1 MTKFEDFLIEKKDE
15 KQKRLE
21 LEEQVENLQAELDG
35 EVTLNKVLQCALHGP
50 VMSHPCLSSL
60 LPPQVQ
66 ALLAEM
72 AMVEEEIIWLERKV
86 EELKMGLYHEKKLT
100 KERKMKHQSRLPRAN
115 HLLRGQASPSGLTKD
130 LQVRTR
136 SQHYEEFRRERKKS
150 FRRASAG
157 SASELL
163 SFTPAASSEFYEKPR
178 KQTYR
183 IPKHCRVDKETSSE
197 KPNVLSEELIKC
209 LLGIFLDINQA
220 SHDREGSA
228 VVPKLGLSC
237 INSKGFAINQ
247 NASKLDPYGILP
259 DLDGSIRDIGP
270 YKNLIQI
277 TRSSLDINRFTEC
290 KPALRKLRV
299 LMDQLSDVD
308 LTFLTYKQK
317 LAFWINI
324 YNACIMHAFL
334 EHGLP
339 STQDKQ
345 LALMNK
351 AALNVGG
358 IVLNALGIEHFILRH
373 PSNFA
378 SDPTYQKE
386 MLLWHAYGLG
396 YPEPNITFAL
406 CRGSWS
412 SPALRVYTPREVANE
427 LERAKVEYLEAS
439 VGVTSKR
446 KILVP
451 KLLKWHMKD
460 FSDDMES
467 LLEWIYSQLPRS
479 GSLKRLIMECREG
492 EMKIPVSKMVETQP
506 YESEFRYLLPFE
518 MTIRE
523 HQNK

>member
-1 MTKFEDFLIEKKDE
+1 M
-15 KQKRLE
+15 
-21 LEEQVENLQAELDG
+21 
-35 EVTLNKVLQCALHGP
+35 
-50 VMSHPCLSSL
+50 
-60 LPPQVQ
+60 QVQ

-163 SFTPAASSEFYEKPR
+163 SFTPAASSGRLFSKLLRTEESGEKNCNIILFCFVLWFWLFLTEEFYEKPR
-178 KQTYR
+178 KQTCR

-209 LLGIFLDINQA
+209 LIGIFLDINQA

-290 KPALRKLRV
+290 KPALRKLR
-299 LMDQLSDVD
+299 L
-308 LTFLTYKQK
+308 
-317 LAFWINI
+317 I
-324 YNACIMHAFL
+324 
-334 EHGLP
+334 P
-339 STQDKQ
+339 
-345 LALMNK
+345 
-351 AALNVGG
+351 
-358 IVLNALGIEHFILRH
+358 
-373 PSNFA
+373 
-378 SDPTYQKE
+378 
-386 MLLWHAYGLG
+386 
-396 YPEPNITFAL
+396 
-406 CRGSWS
+406 
-412 SPALRVYTPREVANE
+412 
-427 LERAKVEYLEAS
+427 
-439 VGVTSKR
+439 
-446 KILVP
+446 
-451 KLLKWHMKD
+451 
-460 FSDDMES
+460 
-467 LLEWIYSQLPRS
+467 
-479 GSLKRLIMECREG
+479 GSL
-492 EMKIPVSKMVETQP
+492 
-506 YESEFRYLLPFE
+506 
-518 MTIRE
+518 
-523 HQNK
+523 NKQYIVT